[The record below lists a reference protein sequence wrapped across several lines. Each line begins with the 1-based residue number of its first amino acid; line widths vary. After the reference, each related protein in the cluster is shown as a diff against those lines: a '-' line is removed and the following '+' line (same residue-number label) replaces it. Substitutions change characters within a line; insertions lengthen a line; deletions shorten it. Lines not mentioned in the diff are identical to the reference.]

1 MKVGLL
7 LVFLLAFSCK
17 QEVGK
22 HIYSFPE
29 SSGLDHILTKNSLL
43 VAIYPPFNPSP
54 EQDQTTNSKLPPMPA
69 GGEQILSIYNRILQ
83 ERVGDQTLIIR
94 SGLRGQ
100 DDAKEMA
107 PFIFPDEADLNH
119 LLTRDFEKNPIQKFI
134 ISNIQDAKKAQP
146 LGMIQE
152 IRTKKFRVG
161 VINYISY
168 FSLSDEF
175 NKKNNRFLFDD
186 PLKMFLEDWPS
197 ARKQN
202 YDFIILALHI
212 QHRCHFPAAREAI
225 DFSHTITPF
234 TVTCPKDDP
243 LEKILKIIPPKGVDL
258 IVING
263 MEREGRGQ
271 YMGIPIAQIPTHGKY
286 VLPVVFSKDDNEK
299 NQILLP
305 YLKLCHRFF
314 KGTGDCHVETDYPEI
329 QAKRIDIIKDEHF
342 AIEPALFLGKTIQP

>member
-1 MKVGLL
+1 MRISFL
-7 LVFLLAFSCK
+7 LVLLFLISCK

-22 HIYSFPE
+22 HIYSFPD

-43 VAIYPPFNPSP
+43 VAIYPPFNPAPYQDNSP
-54 EQDQTTNSKLPPMPA
+54 NTKLPPMPA
-69 GGEQILSIYNRILQ
+69 GGEQILGIYNRILQ
-83 ERVGDQTLIIR
+83 EKVGDQTLVIR

-107 PFIFPDEADLNH
+107 PHIFPDEADLANMM
-119 LLTRDFEKNPIQKFI
+119 TRDFKKSPIQKFI
-134 ISNIQDAKKAQP
+134 ISNIQDTKNALP
-146 LGMIQE
+146 LGEIQE
-152 IRTKKFRVG
+152 IKTKKFRVG
-161 VINYISY
+161 VINYVSY
-168 FSLSDEF
+168 FSLSEEF

-186 PLKMFLEDWPS
+186 PLKMFLEDWPR
-197 ARKQN
+197 ARKEN
-202 YDFIILALHI
+202 FDFIILALHI
-212 QHRCHFPAAREAI
+212 QHRCQFPAAREAI

-234 TVTCPKDDP
+234 AVTCPKDDP
-243 LEKILKIIPPKGVDL
+243 LERILKIIPPKGVDL

-286 VLPVVFSKDDNEK
+286 VLPVVFSKDDKEK

-314 KGTGDCHVETDYPEI
+314 KGTGDCHVEMDYPEI

-342 AIEPALFLGKTIQP
+342 AIEPALFLGTTIQP